1 MISRNEV
8 AIRQFGGFQ
17 NESGI
22 DQSGRPV
29 SRQEIIGQGL
39 AIRTNHPVQIFFI
52 GIGADADMEVGR
64 ILSQATG
71 AEFQGVTEQDLA
83 NLLEQ
88 FSKYF

>member
-22 DQSGRPV
+22 EQGGWLVR
-29 SRQEIIGQGL
+29 RQEIIGQGL
-39 AIRTNHPVQIFFI
+39 AIGTNHPVQIFFI
-52 GIGADADMEVGR
+52 GIGAVADIEVGR

-71 AEFQGVTEQDLA
+71 AEFQGY
-83 NLLEQ
+83 LL
-88 FSKYF
+88 KAV